1 MTRTNPMLTAPIPV
15 VLRQMTGPMIFG
27 IIAILAFNLVDTFF
41 IGMLG
46 TEALAAISFT
56 FPVTFVVTSLAMGLG
71 AGLSAVIGHTLGQGK
86 HDEAAHLAT
95 DSLFLAVIMV
105 ALLSAGG
112 ALTIKPLFTLLGA
125 SAELISLIHDYM
137 LIWYLTVPM
146 LVLPMVG
153 NAAIRATG
161 DTKTPSLVMA
171 VAGLVNGVLDPLLI
185 FG

>member
-86 HDEAAHLAT
+86 HDEA
-95 DSLFLAVIMV
+95 
-105 ALLSAGG
+105 
-112 ALTIKPLFTLLGA
+112 
-125 SAELISLIHDYM
+125 
-137 LIWYLTVPM
+137 
-146 LVLPMVG
+146 
-153 NAAIRATG
+153 
-161 DTKTPSLVMA
+161 
-171 VAGLVNGVLDPLLI
+171 
-185 FG
+185 

>member
-1 MTRTNPMLTAPIPV
+1 MSAIWSKVGPSRTGFHARTFKASCRDEPLTRTNPMLTAPIPV

-105 ALLSAGG
+105 ALLSTGG
-112 ALTIKPLFTLLGA
+112 RSHHPA
-125 SAELISLIHDYM
+125 SVYPVGRQYRA
-137 LIWYLTVPM
+137 YLPH
-146 LVLPMVG
+146 P
-153 NAAIRATG
+153 
-161 DTKTPSLVMA
+161 
-171 VAGLVNGVLDPLLI
+171 
-185 FG
+185 